1 MACVLSWERKQAC
14 LLVDLHHACL
24 VMFNAHKKQAEQPH
38 SWLLAQMI
46 GEVLSYLMIPSAFIS
61 PVTLSGGRS
70 HTCVIDATGHLHCF
84 GYNRE
89 GQCDV
94 PAQLGMVTQVAAGYL
109 HTCVIRCNR
118 PLALLWLQPRGSMRR
133 SCPAW
138 NGDAGCCRISP
149 YLCHKMQQATC
160 TALVTTAKAN
170 ATFLPSLEW

>member
-70 HTCVIDATGHLHCF
+70 HTCVIDATGNLHCF
-84 GYNRE
+84 GGNWC

-94 PAQLGMVTQVAAGYL
+94 PAELGIVTQVAAGACHTCVIDATGNLHCFGGNDCGQCGFPAELGMVTQVAAGAC
-109 HTCVIRCNR
+109 HTCVIDATGNLHCFGDNDCG
-118 PLALLWLQPRGSMRR
+118 Q
-133 SCPAW
+133 CDVPAE
-138 NGDAGCCRISP
+138 
-149 YLCHKMQQATC
+149 L
-160 TALVTTAKAN
+160 
-170 ATFLPSLEW
+170 